1 MGGANGF
8 APGGPTVGSRRW
20 WPPTLRARVIGL
32 LGSVLLTVLVAGAVL
47 SVSTR
52 RSAAAIRELCDELQP
67 AMVTAQA
74 LLGHFVDQ
82 ETGARGFVITGDPR
96 YLDPYVLGR
105 RAAEADLA
113 RLRRLVPATDRPL
126 RPAVDEVDAAA
137 RAWRIEAAEP
147 EIATRWLGSLRKAA
161 GLV

>member
-1 MGGANGF
+1 MGGANGS

-32 LGSVLLTVLVAGAVL
+32 LGSVLLIILVAGGVL
-47 SVSTR
+47 SMSTR
-52 RSAAAIRELCDELQP
+52 RSATATRELRDELQP
-67 AMVTAQA
+67 ATVTAQA
-74 LLGHFVDQ
+74 LLGHLVDQ

-113 RLRRLVPATDRPL
+113 RLRQLVPAADR
-126 RPAVDEVDAAA
+126 
-137 RAWRIEAAEP
+137 
-147 EIATRWLGSLRKAA
+147 SLRS
-161 GLV
+161 